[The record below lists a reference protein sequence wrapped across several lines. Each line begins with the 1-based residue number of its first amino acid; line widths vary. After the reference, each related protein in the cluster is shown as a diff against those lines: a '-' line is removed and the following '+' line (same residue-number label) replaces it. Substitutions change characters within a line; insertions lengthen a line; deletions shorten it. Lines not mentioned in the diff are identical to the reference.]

1 MPTPH
6 KPWYDE
12 NARYEFHDGSE
23 GHNTENCRD
32 FQKLVQELVNGKV
45 LIFKKNGPIMDILIT
60 RSDND
65 DVNGS
70 PKTLENSIYHMDV
83 KTLKASIE
91 DIMVV
96 ISSYQNGQVIT
107 KRKLKKK

>member
-12 NARYEFHDGSE
+12 NARCEFHDGSE

-32 FQKLVQELVNGKV
+32 FQKLVQELINDKV
-45 LIFKKNGPIMDILIT
+45 LAFEKNRPSVDILIA

-65 DVNGS
+65 DVKGS
-70 PKTLENSIYHMDV
+70 SKTLKDSTYQMDV
-83 KTLKASIE
+83 KTLKASIANVE
-91 DIMVV
+91 AIITSAHNDL
-96 ISSYQNGQVIT
+96 ISIT
-107 KRKLKKK
+107 RKLK